1 MTQSIRITTPV
12 IETRLSRRRF
22 LSASALAAAGA
33 VFDRT
38 FLQAYAAPPAQV
50 GPQISV
56 TDLGGL
62 FLFQGAG
69 CNVIAMH
76 GDDGALMID
85 GGLAANAGALL
96 TAVKQRTANSRI
108 NTLINTHWHPEQ
120 TGANEAVGR
129 DGGIIIAHEKT
140 RMYLSNTVTSVTF
153 EGRLAPLP
161 EVARPN
167 KTTQQG
173 GSLQF
178 AGQQVDYAYLP
189 QAHTDGDL
197 YVHFPGLNVLAAG
210 GVVSGEQW
218 PLLDYRNGAWFGG
231 RVRAFERLAK
241 LVRSDTRVVP
251 AHGRM
256 ITGSDIVRLN
266 DIYQKLN
273 VEMFAYMNM
282 GLGPEDVA
290 ARNPLKQYQAE
301 FGDASAFLYGEFR
314 SMLIAYVPELRS
326 QEIQLQ
332 TS

>member
-1 MTQSIRITTPV
+1 MTPSIRMP
-12 IETRLSRRRF
+12 TRVTENRVSRRRF
-22 LSASALAAAGA
+22 LCTSLLATVGA
-33 VFDRT
+33 VYDRA
-38 FLQAYAAPPAQV
+38 LPRAYAAAPQA

-76 GDDGALMID
+76 GEDGSLMID
-85 GGLAANAGALL
+85 GGLAANANALL
-96 TAVKQRTANSRI
+96 KAVKERTGNGRI

-120 TGANEAVGR
+120 TGCNEAVGR
-129 DGGIIIAHEKT
+129 DGGVIIAQEKT

-167 KTTQQG
+167 KTTREG
-173 GSLQF
+173 GSLKF
-178 AGQQVDYAYLP
+178 AGHQVDYAYLP

-197 YVHFPGLNVLAAG
+197 YVYFPEMNVLVAG

-231 RVRAFERLAK
+231 RVRALERLAK
-241 LVRSDTRVVP
+241 LVQPDTRVVP
-251 AHGRM
+251 ANGRM
-256 ITGSDIVRLN
+256 ITGSDIVRQN
-266 DIYQKLN
+266 NIYQKLN

-282 GLGPEDVA
+282 GMGPEDVA
-290 ARNPLKQYQAE
+290 ARNPLKQYEAE
-301 FGDASAFLYGEFR
+301 FGDASTFLYGAYR
-314 SMLIAYVPELRS
+314 SMLIAYVPD
-326 QEIQLQ
+326 
-332 TS
+332 